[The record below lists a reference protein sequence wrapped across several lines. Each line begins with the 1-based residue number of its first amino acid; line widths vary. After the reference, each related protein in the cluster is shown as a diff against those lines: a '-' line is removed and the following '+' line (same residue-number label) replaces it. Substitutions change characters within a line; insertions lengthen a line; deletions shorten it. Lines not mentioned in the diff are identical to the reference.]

1 MTSLV
6 GARKAV
12 HAGGSPFA
20 VAFPWAPPSGANIR
34 LRSIAEI
41 AALRT
46 CRYVHMPRES
56 RVTRPPEAVVQ
67 WFCASLTACM
77 AEARVKLVSRAVTW
91 LQRAYLAAAAGWHVD
106 SGGEP
111 LAVGSVSGG
120 RRRGLCISQ
129 APRTPRCQTSHLGD
143 SPEVSGF
150 PHLSTEKGCFLS
162 A

>member
-46 CRYVHMPRES
+46 V
-56 RVTRPPEAVVQ
+56 VEAVVQ
-67 WFCASLTACM
+67 WFCASPTACM

-120 RRRGLCISQ
+120 PPPRALHFSSAENAEMPDLASRR
-129 APRTPRCQTSHLGD
+129 
-143 SPEVSGF
+143 
-150 PHLSTEKGCFLS
+150 
-162 A
+162 